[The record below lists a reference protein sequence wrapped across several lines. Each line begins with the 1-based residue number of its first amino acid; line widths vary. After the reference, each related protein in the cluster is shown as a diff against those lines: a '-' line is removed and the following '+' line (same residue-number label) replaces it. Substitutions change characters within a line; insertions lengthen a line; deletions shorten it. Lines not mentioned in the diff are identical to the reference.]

1 MTELEK
7 STQIF
12 RDPNL
17 SRILGLD
24 ENEDINKF
32 IENMYERLDDDIF
45 GNVTSF
51 NFPIHYLFDHAI
63 LNDKLSSSSIGNIQ
77 YLRSILKLDML
88 FELDTDSITSI
99 LTDRHATILYKFEY
113 NGRKYI
119 YYSNS
124 GLGINNQICKNDMTS
139 CIIMY
144 FHGKDELWK
153 NFNNYI
159 QEIIEIGNSMNA
171 SHLMPR
177 LDGRQSKADEKWD
190 DIKHFVSP
198 DIIDKNEYDII
209 MQFMKAKIKYK
220 GQYLCYALLYNTCN
234 KNNKDT
240 SPDSYIANCTINHV
254 LSGEDHILYTNSMKE
269 IIGSKTIKQLIAI
282 DDKHELELAH
292 EEYKCYFDCH
302 TTTLK
307 YQEIGNI
314 HEDTSLSEQNI
325 VSFSQFINDI
335 NGELH
340 KLDDTT
346 VKYKLKNSFRLFYNN
361 ISGLYNNKQYSGS
374 CVFYSYY
381 NLALN
386 IKILKVFERHSSVDS
401 VIETFVAF
409 HNKMKYLFCLSNDSK
424 YLSNSNGKFIIE
436 NLYNLQHIHTIIK
449 DEEPELLDGFIKLYD
464 SPTFLLHHNKLL
476 IDKLLNFKLEGTFVI
491 NNSIC
496 REIQHGNILDDFYD
510 YLNDIIYKFR
520 NNSFDRNIANMV
532 SDITRVFKQIIY
544 KIGSSDNM
552 LQDVYDRAQRPYDTF
567 DFKDLY
573 FNTMCEIWIIYLIF
587 LYEMYSEDYK
597 DEPKEILTCGHR
609 WHYLGYVIPAKF
621 RNKDDWGHFDYRTY
635 TERFDKEDTYTKF
648 PITMNSRIMTIYLN
662 FNELFNISK
671 RLKEIDFLDRIK
683 TMYDINFE
691 YSNFI
696 TIFDGASFFTN
707 YKADTFDYLDMY
719 DILPIYHKI
728 FNENID
734 NSIRSIYKTKL
745 ESFKIVFKNNVNSNN
760 LIYRD
765 NFGFTR
771 DLDLSL
777 YILILTDFKL
787 LIVDNTNPIPG
798 NPDFQLLYSLIRNFS
813 GRIFTAKLLPNL
825 DKIFTYLCNTTDT
838 IDDIIST
845 IITIINTINHKKKD
859 WIEKCGFTVPDT
871 DIIDDPILYDGDEY
885 LSLTYYDGCNIDVC
899 NNNITFLL
907 YRFGLHFKD
916 IDEYILLYPTEG
928 IQQKEITTKDFRK
941 KTIYEIIARKVRC
954 FILIKK
960 YKKCIEIAFKD
971 DPNNAIDVDN
981 CYIFDETNFHNKN
994 KLILNLCKETHPF
1007 ISIIPENSPYLC
1019 YEKDNHFY
1027 LEFVLSTR
1035 ISRNLSDAP
1044 SQTYRMNGV
1053 SLYSNGNQ
1061 IDFCM
1066 YTIKIAPSYIFPT
1079 INTYN
1084 DDYHNWLLDFFG
1096 KKRLTFVS
1104 KTDIIKEP
1112 FSIQCDEKMCIIILD
1127 LNTIINA
1134 LYLDICNTIN
1144 CTHPVDMHHFNGILE
1159 GIPHNDRIAIIH
1171 SFYSEHRISNFKCEK
1186 ECRETIVNY
1195 IPKLIEIRRKLIS
1208 GIKSI
1213 ITFNRDDFIVNN
1225 METYLLLME
1234 VNIIINLLNHFNT
1247 NILNGTLKSADIQ
1260 DKLTILNSIKYFNI
1274 KIKDN
1279 FYYRIEL
1286 LFLLQNEYFFKES
1299 QMIKY
1304 DEIRQE
1310 LNLDNPSSSPIETLK
1325 LHQFM
1330 MGKGKTSV
1338 FTPLLSFVIKYFKNK
1353 EPTVITM
1360 EHLIKPTRKYTI
1372 FIENLINMKV
1382 QIYSDFEAK
1391 KRWLENTDSTLLH
1404 IFHQKQLRDRQ
1415 LDLFRSN
1422 EKKINLMNEINLI
1435 DEFDSH
1441 HNYLQSMF
1449 NSINKNKS
1457 ISENLFE
1464 YIYNFTFNKV
1474 HSIDQLAYVPNSTET
1489 EMIKNVDLLY
1499 KSLNIFY
1506 DQSELM
1512 TYNKDYGFAYIIYND
1527 LYYVPRICTPFAR
1540 KDTPVKNSNF
1550 SSLLLTLILTFKE
1563 YIKKYNCCINNDILH
1578 DYNNILLDKKLLSDI
1593 IQISNISIDKI
1604 IEFHGILVQDN
1615 LNLEIVNNILKDI
1628 YNPEINLAITPE
1640 IKNKIL
1646 IKYLFTVNYN
1656 EITITTEQYNM
1667 SFQDIIY
1674 NKYDQWQVGYTG
1686 TASLKLNTYNDD
1698 ERNVFRKINYDPDEI
1713 IEIKLALKGY
1723 GHSGAYDDT
1732 VVSIN
1737 KEDTYHKN
1745 IEIIINLLK
1754 DNPRGFVDLA
1764 GIFLDIENKEIAK
1777 YTKSKLNSKKIV
1789 YFENDH
1795 EAYEYDDNDI
1805 IKYTETHP
1813 DNFYYYD
1820 QCHTVGSDLKQ
1831 PFDGHVA
1838 IIINRNTRY
1847 TDFAQALFRFR
1858 KINRGTYLS
1867 VIFVSDEKDTPKT
1880 NEDISL
1886 LLHQNETRF
1895 NEEQINGLKYQL
1907 LKAMIRKQTN
1917 NYLETDLLPEFMRDT
1932 AFTTET
1938 IKKYMDNNIVDIQ
1951 KYINEDVFI
1960 KKVYNEIIDL
1970 DETKL
1975 IKLIVGSGN
1984 EIQKQHEEVEE
1995 EEHQHEEEEEEKEEQ
2010 LKIKYDKR
2018 NLLSNFK
2025 FQKTTFIEHL
2035 NCPICDKHCCVR
2047 LFKSSEIQIN
2057 NKDIYISFNILTDAM
2072 PYDEPTQLLS
2082 IDKDKSRF
2090 IFIEFNDKILIENEI
2105 AVLDYYI
2112 NKLPVY
2118 NFEGKLLVSYMY
2130 NGLNKQ
2136 NYLQILD
2143 IDYRFIRM
2151 VGIKNY
2157 TNPICDKQTK
2167 KMDNNLIVSA
2177 VNNLTKYGFIILA
2190 YHLLVC
2196 PNKDRYNIS
2205 EALKNRINNFEIEQR
2220 LDSTDFKIPITDTR
2234 THNFTSQDNLTN
2246 VYFNMY
2252 NSNLQL
2258 DSNGYVNN
2266 PHRITYRSIFYRHK
2280 YDTHRNKDLLRMW
2293 KYKLKEPND
2302 ATTDDNIF
2310 QWPKGYIFNDA
2321 RYMTKEEIIYELKIL
2336 NAPYDVATVAYFLN
2350 VDLRPATPS
2359 SEKKVNIDPQIKA
2372 MTTQQI
2378 IDVLHHLEEP
2388 YEGKSRKE
2396 LEKYMQ
2402 TLQIELPSL
2411 LNLGSSLPVEH
2422 AITSISTG
2430 KVSKQSTSSK
2440 KQSTMKNSKQ
2450 SVPEPKKQTSSEMCS
2465 PITGKGCETCKSKSY
2480 KKGTDYY
2487 ACTQCRDYQKCSPK
2501 LPPGYNDDESLS
2513 VYKWQQYL
2521 QEFRNSLPDHSNPD
2535 RLLEKQRQLKIESE
2549 EKLDSIELQFPEGHI
2564 FRHTGQMLKQEIID
2578 ELKIRKQPCN
2588 EKLEHRELAE
2598 HLSKIRNAL
2607 PDHLNPEL
2615 LKVHLP
2621 IQGYQHQNSAKPKKV
2636 IIDPRIQAMTTQQII
2651 DLLDS
2656 YEEPY
2661 AGKSREELEK
2671 QLQIL
2676 HNDFPIDFP
2685 SSQNVDTLSAVEQSE
2700 PISIA
2705 IPKFTLAEGSPI
2717 LEDETQKQLVESLP
2731 NLTKDPTIPKGGS
2744 FNNTIGLTPNEI
2756 MSGEIL
2762 YKKYLKY
2769 KKKYL
2774 EHKKKYLDLKNSL

>member
-7 STQIF
+7 SAKDFKDT
-12 RDPNL
+12 PL

-32 IENMYERLDDDIF
+32 IENMYERLDDDMY
-45 GNVTSF
+45 GHVTSF

-63 LNDKLSSSSIGNIQ
+63 LNAKLSSSSIGNIK

-99 LTDRHATILYKFEY
+99 STDRHATILYKFEY
-113 NGRKYI
+113 NGRRYI

-124 GLGINNQICKNDMTS
+124 GLGINNQICKDDMTS

-159 QEIIEIGNSMNA
+159 QQIIEIGNSMNA

-177 LDGRQSKADEKWD
+177 LDGRPSKADEKWD

-198 DIIDKNEYDII
+198 HIIDKNEYDII
-209 MQFMKAKIKYK
+209 MHFMKANIKYK

-234 KNNKDT
+234 KNNKDE
-240 SPDSYIANCTINHV
+240 SPGSYIANCTINHV
-254 LSGEDHILYTNSMKE
+254 LSGQDHILYTNSMKE
-269 IIGSKTIKQLIAI
+269 IIVSKTIKQLIAI
-282 DDKHELELAH
+282 DDKDQLELAP

-302 TTTLK
+302 FTTLK
-307 YQEIGNI
+307 YEEIGNI
-314 HEDTSLSEQNI
+314 PENTSLSDQNI
-325 VSFSQFINDI
+325 ANFSQFINDI
-335 NGELH
+335 NRELN

-361 ISGLYNNKQYSGS
+361 ISGLYNNKQHSGS
-374 CVFYSYY
+374 CLFYSYY

-386 IKILKVFERHSSVDS
+386 IKILKAFERHSNVIS

-409 HNKMKYLFCLSNDSK
+409 HNKMMYLFCLSNDIQ

-436 NLYNLQHIHTIIK
+436 NLNNLQHIHTIIK
-449 DEEPELLDGFIKLYD
+449 DDEPELLDRLKQIYPY
-464 SPTFLLHHNKLL
+464 PTFLLDQKKLV
-476 IDKLLNFKLEGTFVI
+476 IDQLLNFKLEGTFVI

-510 YLNDIIYKFR
+510 YLDDIIYKFR
-520 NNSFDRNIANMV
+520 NNSFDGNIVNMV
-532 SDITRVFKQIIY
+532 SDIKTIFKEIIY

-552 LQDVYDRAQRPYDTF
+552 LQDIYDAAQRPYDTF

-587 LYEMYSEDYK
+587 LYEIYSEDYK
-597 DEPKEILTCGHR
+597 DEPKEILTCAHKY
-609 WHYLGYVIPAKF
+609 HYLGYLIPAKF

-635 TERFDKEDTYTKF
+635 DEMLDKGDTYTKY
-648 PITMNSRIMTIYLN
+648 PITMNSRIINIYLN
-662 FNELFNISK
+662 FNELLNISK

-683 TMYDINFE
+683 TMYHINFE

-696 TIFDGASFFTN
+696 TIFDSASFFTN
-707 YKADTFDYLDMY
+707 YKADTFDYLEMY
-719 DILPIYHKI
+719 EILPLYHKI

-734 NSIRSIYKTKL
+734 NSIRSIYKAKL
-745 ESFKIVFKNNVNSNN
+745 ESFKIVIKNNVNSNN

-765 NFGFTR
+765 YLGFTR
-771 DLDLSL
+771 ELDLSL

-787 LIVDNTNPIPG
+787 LIVDHTHPFPG
-798 NPDFQLLYSLIRNFS
+798 YPNFQLLYSLIRNFS
-813 GRIFTAKLLPNL
+813 GRIFTAKLLPNV
-825 DKIFTYLCNTTDT
+825 DKIFTYLCNTTDN

-871 DIIDDPILYDGDEY
+871 DIIDDPIRYEGEKY
-885 LSLTYYDGCNIDVC
+885 LSLTYYDGHNSDVC

-928 IQQKEITTKDFRK
+928 IQQKQITTKDFRK
-941 KTIYEIIARKVRC
+941 NTIYEIIARKVRC

-971 DPNNAIDVDN
+971 DPNNAIDIDK

-994 KLILNLCKETHPF
+994 KLLFNLCKETHPF

-1035 ISRNLSDAP
+1035 IATNLIGASNE
-1044 SQTYRMNGV
+1044 TYRSNFV
-1053 SLYSNGNQ
+1053 PIYSNGNEMK
-1061 IDFCM
+1061 FCM
-1066 YTIKIAPSYIFPT
+1066 YIIKIAPSYIFPT

-1104 KTDIIKEP
+1104 KTDIIKES
-1112 FSIQCDEKMCIIILD
+1112 FSIQCDVKMCIIILD

-1134 LYLDICNTIN
+1134 LYLDICNTIK
-1144 CTHPVDMHHFNGILE
+1144 CTNPIDMHHFNGILE
-1159 GIPHNDRIAIIH
+1159 GIPHNDRMAILQ
-1171 SFYSEHRISNFKCEK
+1171 SFYSDHRISEYYCDKSCEK
-1186 ECRETIVNY
+1186 TIANY

-1208 GIKSI
+1208 GIKSE

-1234 VNIIINLLNHFNT
+1234 VNIIINLLNHFNKL
-1247 NILNGTLKSADIQ
+1247 NSNGTLKSADIQ

-1310 LNLDNPSSSPIETLK
+1310 LKLDNPSSLPIETLK

-1353 EPTVITM
+1353 EPTIITM
-1360 EHLIKPTRKYTI
+1360 EHLIKPTRKYII

-1382 QIYSDFEAK
+1382 QIYSDFDAK
-1391 KRWLENTDSTLLH
+1391 KRWLENTDSTLLD
-1404 IFHQKQLRDRQ
+1404 IIQQKQLRDRQ
-1415 LDLFRSN
+1415 IHPFRPI
-1422 EKKINLMNEINLI
+1422 KKINLTNEINLI

-1457 ISENLFE
+1457 ISEDLFT

-1474 HSIDQLAYVPNSTET
+1474 HSISPLEYVPNSTET

-1506 DQSELM
+1506 NQTELM

-1527 LYYVPRICTPFAR
+1527 IYYIPRICTPFAR

-1563 YIKKYNCCINNDILH
+1563 YIKKYDCCLNHDILY

-1593 IQISNISIDKI
+1593 IHISNIPVNKI

-1615 LNLEIVNNILKDI
+1615 LNLQIVNNILTDI
-1628 YNPEINLAITPE
+1628 YNPEINPAITPE

-1686 TASLKLNTYNDD
+1686 TASIGLNTYKSH

-1723 GHSGAYDDT
+1723 GHSSAYDYT

-1737 KEDTYHKN
+1737 KEDTYQNN
-1745 IEIIINLLK
+1745 IEIIIRLLI

-1777 YTKSKLNSKKIV
+1777 YTKSKLHSKKIV

-1795 EAYEYDDNDI
+1795 EAYEYNDNDI
-1805 IKYTETHP
+1805 IKYTESDP

-1867 VIFVSDEKDTPKT
+1867 VIFVSDEKDSPKT

-1886 LLHQNETRF
+1886 LLHHNEKSF
-1895 NEEQINGLKYQL
+1895 NDEQIYGLKYQL

-1917 NYLETDLLPEFMRDT
+1917 NYLETDLLPEFMRDSS
-1932 AFTTET
+1932 FTKET

-1951 KYINEDVFI
+1951 KYINEDDFI
-1960 KKVYNEIIDL
+1960 KKLYKEIIDL

-1984 EIQKQHEEVEE
+1984 EIQKQHEEVKE
-1995 EEHQHEEEEEEKEEQ
+1995 EEHQHEEEEEEEEQ
-2010 LKIKYDKR
+2010 LKIKYDKI
-2018 NLLSNFK
+2018 NLLSKFK

-2035 NCPICDKHCCVR
+2035 NCPFCDKHCCVR

-2057 NKDIYISFNILTDAM
+2057 NKDIYISFNILTESI
-2072 PYDEPTQLLS
+2072 PNDEPELLLS
-2082 IDKDKSRF
+2082 DNPASQLYKDMSRF
-2090 IFIEFNDKILIENEI
+2090 IFIEFNDKILIEDES
-2105 AVLDYYI
+2105 AGLDYYI
-2112 NKLPVY
+2112 NKLPIY

-2151 VGIKNY
+2151 LGIKNY
-2157 TNPICDKQTK
+2157 TNPICDKQIK

-2177 VNNLTKYGFIILA
+2177 VNNLTNYGFIILT

-2196 PNKDRYNIS
+2196 PNKNRYNIS

-2220 LDSTDFKIPITDTR
+2220 LDSTDFKIPLTYTT
-2234 THNFTSQDNLTN
+2234 THNFTSKDNLTN

-2252 NSNLQL
+2252 NSKLQL
-2258 DSNGYVNN
+2258 DANGYVNN
-2266 PHRITYRSIFYRHK
+2266 PDRITYKSIFYRHK

-2293 KYKLKEPND
+2293 KYKLKEAND
-2302 ATTDDNIF
+2302 ATTYDNIF
-2310 QWPKGYIFNDA
+2310 QWPKGYIFKDVRN
-2321 RYMTKEEIIYELKIL
+2321 MTKEEIIYELKIL
-2336 NAPYDVATVAYFLN
+2336 NVPYDVASVAYFLN
-2350 VDLRPATPS
+2350 VDLRPVTPS
-2359 SEKKVNIDPQIKA
+2359 SEKKVNIDPRIKA

-2378 IDVLHHLEEP
+2378 IDILHRLEEP

-2396 LEKYMQ
+2396 LEKYLQ

-2411 LNLGSSLPVEH
+2411 LNLGSLPVGH

-2440 KQSTMKNSKQ
+2440 KQSISKNSKQ
-2450 SVPEPKKQTSSEMCS
+2450 SVTEPNKQTSSSMCS
-2465 PITGKGCETCKSKSY
+2465 STTGKGCEACKSKSY

-2487 ACTQCRDYQKCSPK
+2487 ACTQCRDYQRCSPK
-2501 LPPGYNDDESLS
+2501 LPTGYNDDDSLS

-2535 RLLEKQRQLKIESE
+2535 RLLQKQRQLKIESE
-2549 EKLDSIELQFPEGHI
+2549 EKLDSIELQFPVGHI
-2564 FRHTGQMLKQEIID
+2564 FRHSDQMLKQEIID
-2578 ELKIRKQPCN
+2578 ELKIRNQPCN
-2588 EKLEHRELAE
+2588 EMLEHHELAE
-2598 HLSKIRNAL
+2598 QLSKIRNAL
-2607 PDHLNPEL
+2607 PDHLNPDL

-2621 IQGYQHQNSAKPKKV
+2621 IQGYQVQNSTKPKKV
-2636 IIDPRIQAMTTQQII
+2636 IIDPRIKALTTQQII
-2651 DLLDS
+2651 DILYSL
-2656 YEEPY
+2656 EEPY
-2661 AGKSREELEK
+2661 EGKSREELEN
-2671 QLQIL
+2671 QLQTL
-2676 HNDFPIDFP
+2676 HNDFTLDLP
-2685 SSQNVDTLSAVEQSE
+2685 SLQNEDTLSAVEHNE
-2700 PISIA
+2700 PISID
-2705 IPKFTLAEGSPI
+2705 IPELTRLEGSPI
-2717 LEDETQKQLVESLP
+2717 PEDLSLP
-2731 NLTKDPTIPKGGS
+2731 NLTKDLKIPQGGS
-2744 FNNTIGLTPNEI
+2744 FNNKIGLTPNEI
-2756 MSGEIL
+2756 ISRKIY

-2774 EHKKKYLDLKNSL
+2774 DLKYSL